1 MVSSTGQPDCVMA
14 ANSFTML
21 GSEDIEWSD
30 SDCDTSSDVNGDG
43 LWSDDHTVANNG
55 ILWGDS
61 DDDSSTHST
70 NTILTTNDTLTCAS
84 TTNNPLLL
92 QDEVPVLSNSVIML
106 EDSGLTNEIT
116 PNDVLVDK
124 LLESIVTSNIVIPIG
139 APNTLTCDKAL
150 EEMTQDLEMTQ
161 AELNNAQAMDDN
173 SQIVMHLTRDRLS
186 EVADTCFDELA
197 DLPSSPEAMAQN
209 IDIFSTDMLNPTIEC
224 SPSIIQYQCLM
235 GQLSNVNNSEEDDDF
250 VPEDLDWN

>member
-21 GSEDIEWSD
+21 GSEDLEWSD
-30 SDCDTSSDVNGDG
+30 TNCDTSSDVTGDK
-43 LWSDDHTVANNG
+43 LWSDDDTVANNG

-70 NTILTTNDTLTCAS
+70 DTILTTNDTLTCAS

-92 QDEVPVLSNSVIML
+92 QDEAPVLSSSVNML
-106 EDSGLTNEIT
+106 EDTGLTNEIT
-116 PNDVLVDK
+116 PSDVLVDK
-124 LLESIVTSNIVIPIG
+124 LPESIVTSNIVIPIG

-161 AELNNAQAMDDN
+161 AELNNTQAMDDN
-173 SQIVMHLTRDRLS
+173 SQIVMHLTRDMLS
-186 EVADTCFDELA
+186 EAANTCFDELV
-197 DLPSSPEAMAQN
+197 DLPSSPEAMAQ
-209 IDIFSTDMLNPTIEC
+209 NPTIEC

-235 GQLSNVNNSEEDDDF
+235 GQLSNVNNTEEDDDF